1 MGFIDR
7 ITGAF
12 RRTPPTNIASEDL
25 RMISGYQP
33 RFSSYNGKIYEM
45 EMVRSA
51 IERFARHCSKLK
63 PEIIGDMYQDFG
75 KTLLVK
81 PNPFQTTAQF
91 LARVATI
98 LKVDTTCFIIPMISN
113 DGYSIDGFYP
123 LLARNVQI
131 LNSDGQL
138 WLAYTFANGERAY
151 IEYDRVGVMVNH
163 QYANELFGD
172 SNNALSSTLSVLHT
186 QNEGI
191 QDAIKQGAAIRFMAK
206 VGTVLRPDDL
216 EKERKKFTEQ
226 NLSSDNKTGVMI
238 FGANYT
244 EVKQIDSKPFVV
256 DAEQMKFIRDSIYNY
271 FGVNEKILQNS
282 FSEDE
287 WNAYYEGEIEPF
299 AIQLSMAIT
308 NMTFTVNELAHG
320 NSIHFSSNRLQYASN
335 STKLQVTTALADRGI
350 LGSHAIAEIW
360 NLPKPVEDVYYIRG
374 EYLRKETSNSEDVNK
389 KEKKEVDEIS
399 KVNYEEVSNDQ

>member
-12 RRTPPTNIASEDL
+12 RRTPPTNSASEDL

-98 LKVDTTCFIIPMISN
+98 LKVDTTCFIIPMLSN

-123 LLARNVQI
+123 LLAKNVQI

-206 VGTVLRPDDL
+206 VGGVLRPDDL
-216 EKERKKFTEQ
+216 ENERKKFTEQ

-238 FGANYT
+238 FGTNYS

-271 FGVNEKILQNS
+271 FGVNENILQNS

-299 AIQLSMAIT
+299 AIQLSQVLT
-308 NMTFTVNELAHG
+308 NMLFTQKEIEQGNELM
-320 NSIHFSSNRLQYASN
+320 FTSNRLQYASN
-335 STKLQVTTALADRGI
+335 QTKLEVTKSLFDRGI
-350 LGSHAIAEIW
+350 FGTGDVAEVW
-360 NLPKPVEDVYYIRG
+360 NMKHEGENKKYIRKEYAEMASLNG
-374 EYLRKETSNSEDVNK
+374 EILHNEKEDKT
-389 KEKKEVDEIS
+389 
-399 KVNYEEVSNDQ
+399 NDK